1 MRVIDP
7 HMHMVSRVTDDYRL
21 LAASGIRT
29 LTEPAFWAGFDRGS
43 PEAFRSYFDQLT
55 LYEPKRARQ
64 FGIAHYTWICLN
76 PKEAE
81 DLALAD
87 EVLSFV
93 DEYLDR
99 PTVLGV
105 GEIGLN
111 KNSKNELAVLE
122 RHVDVAA
129 RRDDL
134 ILVHTPHL
142 EDKLKGTRLILDVL
156 SADSRIDPS
165 RVLVDHAEEH
175 TLGLILDRGFWS
187 GITLYPVSKASP
199 ARAVD
204 MLETYGME
212 RVCLNSAADWG
223 DSDPIA
229 TLRAAQEMRARGHDE
244 DAIEQVLWHNPNAFL
259 GQCPKFEPAC

>member
-7 HMHMVSRVTDDYRL
+7 HVHMVSRVTDDYRL

-55 LYEPKRARQ
+55 VYEPRRARQ
-64 FGIAHYTWICLN
+64 FGVRHYTWICLN

-81 DLALAD
+81 DLALAG
-87 EVLSFV
+87 EVLAFLE
-93 DEYLDR
+93 EYLDR

-111 KNSKNELAVLE
+111 KNSRNELEILE
-122 RHVDVAA
+122 RHVDLAA
-129 RRDDL
+129 RRDEL

-156 SADSRIDPS
+156 SADARIRPE

-175 TLGLILDRGFWS
+175 TLGLILDRGFWA

-199 ARAVD
+199 VRAVD
-204 MLETYGME
+204 MLERFGTA
-212 RVCLNSAADWG
+212 RICLNSAADWG

-229 TLRAAQEMRARGHDE
+229 TLRAAQEMRMRGHSE
-244 DAIEQVLWHNPNAFL
+244 EQVERVLWHNPCAFL
-259 GQCPKFEPAC
+259 GQSPKFEPAC